1 MAKLN
6 RLRVVASV
14 NSGEALG
21 ILTPVNAEDEN
32 TAPIKDEAD
41 GPNETPLI
49 VPAGLNKMRSGAKG
63 GRHSGAIQED
73 EGEEA
78 EDAAFPTN
86 EDGMEDDEESPSK
99 PGASSLTQGA
109 AFRMPDEL
117 AFGTQQ
123 FLDAPELEELALKLI
138 YEEGGD
144 FDHLR
149 DVAIGY
155 LWKLKG
161 GATGGKLVLGKTM
174 SVPPLAQYY
183 AAEAGSEVEYV
194 ITFSYDNLRTARF
207 TKWQLEALMYHE
219 LCHLGWDDEK
229 EKVKM
234 VAHDF
239 TVFNKELQRYGAW
252 DYDINTMIRSAR
264 GLRPEQLAFDLE

>member
-21 ILTPVNAEDEN
+21 ILTPVDKADEN
-32 TAPIKDEAD
+32 TALTEDEASD
-41 GPNETPLI
+41 PNETPSI
-49 VPAGLNKMRSGAKG
+49 VPTAGSDLWSPNTELNNQTRSGKLG
-63 GRHSGAIQED
+63 GRHSGADED
-73 EGEEA
+73 EDGEDEV
-78 EDAAFPTN
+78 
-86 EDGMEDDEESPSK
+86 DDSPN
-99 PGASSLTQGA
+99 ASELTQGA
-109 AFRMPDEL
+109 AFKMPEEL

-123 FLDAPELEELALKLI
+123 FLDAPELEEIAVKLI

-149 DVAIGY
+149 DVSIGY

-161 GATGGKLVLGKTM
+161 GATGGKLVLAKTM
-174 SVPPLAQYY
+174 SVPSLAQYY
-183 AAEAGSEVEYV
+183 ASEAGNEVEYV
-194 ITFSYDNLRTARF
+194 IAFSYDNLRTARF

-219 LCHLGWDDEK
+219 LCHLGWDDEHD
-229 EKVKM
+229 KVKM

-252 DYDINTMIRSAR
+252 DYDITQMIRSAR
-264 GLRPEQLAFDLE
+264 GLSPNQLAFDLE